1 MLSRR
6 QVLYGGLGALA
17 AGLAPGGGRLASV
30 FASSVRRLGG
40 GDPSSTP
47 ILPLPFDLESVEVGG
62 WPFSSIMTGDPFPDP
77 HARILNGGPYFPP
90 DRPPRPTEHVKIAV
104 VGGGISG
111 LGAGYLLRDHDPVI
125 LELGARFGGS
135 ARGEEWGDVPYSLGG
150 AYVIT
155 PDPGS
160 FLHHLY
166 RRLKLQRDHRLDDG
180 LMEVELDGDIL
191 REEFWTGE
199 GRPKEERAAFE
210 RYAEVVEFMA
220 QESYPE
226 IPLPGGK
233 EADWII
239 DLDRKTFRADIV
251 ERMGMDVPPVLAAAI
266 QAYCYSSFGAGW
278 EEISAASGWNFLAAE
293 EFGRWVFD
301 GGNAQMALRLWE
313 AIAENENASL
323 RAGALVLDV
332 RLRFGGVQLTWLD
345 PDDRV
350 HSLLADR
357 VVMAC
362 PKNVARRVLV
372 DAERL
377 DPEKFHAMHSLAYR
391 GYVVANVLLD
401 APIER
406 DFYDI
411 FLLGD
416 GKSFPMNEAEAE
428 ANSRV
433 VDVLSGHFARGRR
446 PGPRS
451 VLTLYWP
458 LPWGFG
464 QHTLLNGK
472 ATWRDYA
479 ERLAPQIDPM
489 LELLDVPAE
498 AVKQIR
504 MTYFGHG
511 MPIAYPGF
519 IAQGTAEAVRRP
531 FEGKVFFVQQDNW
544 ALPAVENCLLDAE
557 HFAPQIAAGL

>member
-1 MLSRR
+1 M
-6 QVLYGGLGALA
+6 
-17 AGLAPGGGRLASV
+17 P
-30 FASSVRRLGG
+30 
-40 GDPSSTP
+40 
-47 ILPLPFDLESVEVGG
+47 
-62 WPFSSIMTGDPFPDP
+62 
-77 HARILNGGPYFPP
+77 AREG
-90 DRPPRPTEHVKIAV
+90 
-104 VGGGISG
+104 
-111 LGAGYLLRDHDPVI
+111 
-125 LELGARFGGS
+125 
-135 ARGEEWGDVPYSLGG
+135 
-150 AYVIT
+150 
-155 PDPGS
+155 
-160 FLHHLY
+160 
-166 RRLKLQRDHRLDDG
+166 DG
-180 LMEVELDGDIL
+180 LMEVELNGDIL
-191 REEFWTGE
+191 SKEFWSGA
-199 GRPKEERAAFE
+199 GRPEEERAAFD
-210 RYAEVVEFMA
+210 RYAEVVTYMA
-220 QESYPE
+220 NESYPE
-226 IPLPGGK
+226 IPLPTGK
-233 EADWII
+233 ESDWII
-239 DLDRKTFRADIV
+239 DLDRKSFRADLID
-251 ERMGMDVPPVLAAAI
+251 RMGMDVPPVLAAAV
-266 QAYCYSSFGAGW
+266 QAYFYSSFGAGW

-313 AIAENENASL
+313 AIAENERASP
-323 RAGALVLDV
+323 RAGAMVLDV
-332 RLRFGGVQLTWLD
+332 RLRAGGVQVTWLD
-345 PDDRV
+345 AKNEV
-350 HSLLADR
+350 HALLADR

-377 DPEKFHAMHSLAYR
+377 DPEKFHAMHDLAYR
-391 GYVVANVLLD
+391 GYVVANVLRD
-401 APIER
+401 APVER

-433 VDVLSGHFARGRR
+433 IDVLSGHFARGPR

-464 QHTLLNGK
+464 QHTLLHGE
-472 ATWRDYA
+472 ATWQDYA
-479 ERLAPQIDPM
+479 ERLAPQIEPM
-489 LELLDVPAE
+489 LALLDVPTK

-519 IAQGTAEAVRRP
+519 IAGGSAEAVRRP

-557 HFAPQIAAGL
+557 HFVPQIVAGL